1 MRWAG
6 LKRRQLC
13 YFCMQFSDKITEE
26 CPVCG
31 RKYKNI
37 SANVRLLPEGSILA
51 SNYIVGHCKKMDGY
65 ENEYAGYDIKK
76 GQKVSIY
83 EFFPK
88 NLGIERNTTETFSV
102 STESDADDVCYQ
114 EYIDAYVDRIES
126 LLDISEEDSTLQKIQ
141 NYFYENNT
149 AYLICEYVDGIS
161 LSELSEHMELSYNHI
176 LTIGNAIIDLVKTGH
191 KKEFFFCD
199 VSSENIII
207 QDGGQ
212 IRLLV
217 SGAGGVGKYVYIK
230 ETQAKDM
237 LKSYYPSE
245 MTSYTDT
252 IMEKTDVYMVSVLLY
267 ELLSRASF
275 QMESKSISKS
285 TKHRKVPKSILNAID
300 NGLGINS
307 SKRSENFNE
316 FTDIQ
321 KFNGGKITVSH
332 HKTTVSLCK
341 KERHIN
347 RNLCCCLIAAFI
359 MAVVFFVSLSQK
371 TEKDAVHDKPESE
384 RKKIVAEL
392 VTNEPAKKPVKNT
405 IQPTTQASISVNIDV
420 GGSQALYSPSPSP
433 KKSAVKSA
441 DLKKKHIKKKVK
453 IKKHRKKKV
462 NSKRG
467 VAKKVATPPTPEPKK
482 YEHKQEVQA
491 PVTKRHIP
499 QKKSSSQNKKK
510 STRSSEKVEKYTEE
524 SISGLK

>member
-1 MRWAG
+1 
-6 LKRRQLC
+6 
-13 YFCMQFSDKITEE
+13 MQFSDKITEE

-161 LSELSEHMELSYNHI
+161 LSELSEQMELSYNHI

-237 LKSYYPSE
+237 LRSYYPSE

-275 QMESKSISKS
+275 QMESKSISKT

-316 FTDIQ
+316 FIDIQ
-321 KFNGGKITVSH
+321 L
-332 HKTTVSLCK
+332 SLI
-341 KERHIN
+341 HI
-347 RNLCCCLIAAFI
+347 
-359 MAVVFFVSLSQK
+359 
-371 TEKDAVHDKPESE
+371 
-384 RKKIVAEL
+384 
-392 VTNEPAKKPVKNT
+392 
-405 IQPTTQASISVNIDV
+405 
-420 GGSQALYSPSPSP
+420 
-433 KKSAVKSA
+433 
-441 DLKKKHIKKKVK
+441 
-453 IKKHRKKKV
+453 
-462 NSKRG
+462 
-467 VAKKVATPPTPEPKK
+467 
-482 YEHKQEVQA
+482 
-491 PVTKRHIP
+491 
-499 QKKSSSQNKKK
+499 
-510 STRSSEKVEKYTEE
+510 
-524 SISGLK
+524 

>member
-1 MRWAG
+1 M
-6 LKRRQLC
+6 KYRQLC

-161 LSELSEHMELSYNHI
+161 LSELSEQMELSYNHI

-237 LKSYYPSE
+237 LRSYYPSE

-267 ELLSRASF
+267 ELLSGASF
-275 QMESKSISKS
+275 QMESKSISKT
-285 TKHRKVPKSILNAID
+285 TKYKKVFKSILNAID

-332 HKTTVSLCK
+332 HKTTVSFCK

-371 TEKDAVHDKPESE
+371 TEKDAVHDKSESE

-433 KKSAVKSA
+433 EKSAVKSA
-441 DLKKKHIKKKVK
+441 DLKKKHIKKKGK
-453 IKKHRKKKV
+453 IKKHRKKNKKKV
-462 NSKRG
+462 NNKRG

>member
-1 MRWAG
+1 
-6 LKRRQLC
+6 
-13 YFCMQFSDKITEE
+13 MQFSDKITEE

-37 SANVRLLPEGSILA
+37 SANIRLLPEGSILA
-51 SNYIVGHCKKMDGY
+51 SNYIVGHCQKMDGY

-88 NLGIERNTTETFSV
+88 NLGIERNTTETFLV
-102 STESDADDVCYQ
+102 STKSDADDVCYQ
-114 EYIDAYVDRIES
+114 EYIDAYIDRIES
-126 LLDISEEDSTLQKIQ
+126 LLDISEEDSTIQKIQ

-275 QMESKSISKS
+275 QMESKSISKT

-392 VTNEPAKKPVKNT
+392 VTNEPAKKPVKNTIQPT